1 MKYIKGYKHL
11 NESIEVL
18 SDKIKQTY
26 TEKNIEGITNY
37 HYVRELDYKISE
49 EFDNILLM
57 KLPTINYK
65 GNILRKDKYILYI
78 VSTTDIN
85 EVENKKKE
93 FETNYEEKSI
103 IKLKELSDDKQIFL
117 YNLYIA
123 ESNNL
128 TGEKEFEY
136 SKIVFFEG
144 CFIK

>member
-93 FETNYEEKSI
+93 FETK
-103 IKLKELSDDKQIFL
+103 
-117 YNLYIA
+117 
-123 ESNNL
+123 
-128 TGEKEFEY
+128 
-136 SKIVFFEG
+136 
-144 CFIK
+144 